1 MQCIS
6 WKSRWRLAQGRAS
19 LLSLGIRALTALAIM
34 TKKQQESDT
43 WLCFRLKESVSGRS
57 TRIYSKRG
65 ICSFHVKH
73 IER

>member
-43 WLCFRLKESVSGRS
+43 WLCFRLKESVWQEHKDLLETWDLFVS
-57 TRIYSKRG
+57 
-65 ICSFHVKH
+65 C
-73 IER
+73 